1 MIAALR
7 GAVYEALTRKEE
19 MRKLYDRLA
28 SESKD
33 KMLKDFFL
41 VLADDCTKDTYL
53 LKRLDL
59 HSIIKFGLAIKFE
72 VPKFEIDER
81 IIKSSIKDVANAKE
95 LLKLATDELNA
106 DIEYYEHIAAHSI
119 FPEVK
124 RLFRIIGDKE
134 LEAKYRMKAFTDL
147 LE

>member
-19 MRKLYDRLA
+19 MRKLYERLSGEA
-28 SESKD
+28 KD
-33 KMLKDFFL
+33 NLVKDFFK
-41 VLADDCTKDTYL
+41 VLADDCAKDTYL

-81 IIKSSIKDVANAKE
+81 LIKTGVKDLQGAKE
-95 LLKLATDELNA
+95 ILKLAGDELNA

-134 LEAKYRMKAFTDL
+134 LEAKYRIKAFVDL

>member
-19 MRKLYDRLA
+19 MRKLYERLSGEA
-28 SESKD
+28 KD
-33 KMLKDFFL
+33 NLVKDFFK
-41 VLADDCTKDTYL
+41 VLADDCAKDTYL

-81 IIKSSIKDVANAKE
+81 PAGRKGN
-95 LLKLATDELNA
+95 LKA
-106 DIEYYEHIAAHSI
+106 
-119 FPEVK
+119 
-124 RLFRIIGDKE
+124 RR
-134 LEAKYRMKAFTDL
+134 
-147 LE
+147 

>member
-28 SESKD
+28 GEAKD
-33 KMLKDFFL
+33 KVLKDFFL
-41 VLADDCTKDTYL
+41 VLAEDCNKDTYL

-81 IIKSSIKDVANAKE
+81 IIKSSVKDVTNAKE
-95 LLKLATDELNA
+95 LLKLAADELNA

-134 LEAKYRMKAFTDL
+134 LEAKYRMKAFMDL